1 MALRN
6 IVPITGKL
14 HSINPA
20 TGELMRTCEIDSDS
34 VLESKLQSA
43 SDAFA
48 LWRRTPFSDRSRLM
62 LRAADLLEREKH
74 ELGRT
79 MTLEMGKPIR
89 AAVQEAEKCA
99 RGMSL
104 LRGARREIPR

>member
-1 MALRN
+1 MALHN
-6 IVPITGKL
+6 IVPIIGKL

-20 TGELMRTCEIDSDS
+20 TGEVMHTCEIDSDS

-48 LWRRTPFSDRSRLM
+48 LWRQTPFSERSRLM
-62 LRAADLLEREKH
+62 LRAAELLETEKH
-74 ELGRT
+74 ELGRM

-89 AAVQEAEKCA
+89 AAV
-99 RGMSL
+99 
-104 LRGARREIPR
+104 